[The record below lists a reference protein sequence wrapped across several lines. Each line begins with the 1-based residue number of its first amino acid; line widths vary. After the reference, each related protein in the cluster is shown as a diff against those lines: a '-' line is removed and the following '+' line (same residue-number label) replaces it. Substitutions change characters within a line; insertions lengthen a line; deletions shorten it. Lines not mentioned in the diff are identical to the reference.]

1 MASDPG
7 MALTTGLEGRFYADP
22 AVFAAER
29 ERIFRGSWQLVGHDS
44 AFGPAGSTKTIAIA
58 GASLFVVRGEDGVLR
73 AFRNVCRHRGAPLV
87 AEDRPAGCAP
97 IACPYHGWRYG
108 LDGRLLETPWFGEDS
123 PFDLPALSLIP
134 AEIGLWRGLVFVAIE
149 PREPLLDQLGE
160 MPSHFAGTPLER
172 MIEHDERGFVEAFD
186 WKAYVDQFTDYYH
199 SPAVHGSDERVGIDR
214 FTADPIRRGMIMRAP
229 DGLAF
234 YGAQWV
240 WTWPNLTIATFAGG
254 VKISRIMPLAAGAS
268 EVRFLFL
275 ADPQAAVEPSALQR
289 VVDATFHIFGEDAAL
304 LRQLQRNLAS
314 GSFEEPGPLHPRH
327 ERATAYFQQLVRE
340 ALA

>member
-1 MASDPG
+1 MTS
-7 MALTTGLEGRFYADP
+7 ALPLPRGLEGRFYADS
-22 AVFAAER
+22 AIFAAER
-29 ERIFRGSWQLVGHDS
+29 ERIFRSAWQLVGHDS
-44 AFGPAGSTKTIAIA
+44 AFGAAGSTRPIDIA
-58 GASLFVVRGEDGVLR
+58 GASVFVVRGEDGALR
-73 AFRNVCRHRGAPLV
+73 AFRNVCRHRGASLV

-97 IACPYHGWRYG
+97 IACPSHGWRYG
-108 LDGRLLETPWFGEDS
+108 LDGQLLQTPWFGEES

-134 AEIGLWRGLVFVAIE
+134 VEIGLWRALVFVALE
-149 PREPLLDQLGE
+149 PREPLLEQLGE
-160 MPSHFAGTPLER
+160 MPAYFADIPLER
-172 MIEHDERGFVEAFD
+172 MIEYDRATFVEAFN
-186 WKAYVDQFTDYYH
+186 WKAYIDQFTDYYH

-229 DGLAF
+229 DSLAF

-240 WTWPNLTIATFAGG
+240 WTWPNLTIATFEGG
-254 VKISRIMPLAAGAS
+254 VKISRIVPLTAGTS

-275 ADPQAAVEPSALQR
+275 ADPLAAVELSALQR
-289 VVDATFHIFGEDAAL
+289 IVDATLGIFAEDAAL
-304 LRQLQRNLAS
+304 LRQLQRNLES